1 MEIANIQTYILYSPK
16 EKDRTERVEAMSKQF
31 SSFTIS
37 ESIYPNSTRIPFL
50 DKFIQKSKERTGNAL
65 MATEI
70 ACLIGHRNI
79 LRKIVKAATN
89 DQEHF
94 LVLESDSRILN
105 FELMSSQFKKMSEA
119 YDIFFW
125 GAWEG
130 NAKIKR
136 STIREHI
143 GAYTIGEPLIN
154 TIYCAYGYSINRPTA
169 KYLLKQTN
177 KISTPFDIFKQFIDP
192 NQIKVGTICREIITT
207 WDKGSYIRKDKFGYH
222 FKRGIILFVLNIR
235 NSLKAYFS

>member
-1 MEIANIQTYILYSPK
+1 MEIANIQTFILYSPK

-37 ESIYPNSTRIPFL
+37 ESIYPTSTRIPFL
-50 DKFIQKSKERTGNAL
+50 DKLIQKSKERTGNAL

-105 FELMSSQFKKMSEA
+105 FELLSSQFKKMSEA

-136 STIREHI
+136 STIQENI
-143 GAYTIGEPLIN
+143 GAYTIG
-154 TIYCAYGYSINRPTA
+154 
-169 KYLLKQTN
+169 
-177 KISTPFDIFKQFIDP
+177 
-192 NQIKVGTICREIITT
+192 
-207 WDKGSYIRKDKFGYH
+207 
-222 FKRGIILFVLNIR
+222 
-235 NSLKAYFS
+235 